1 MILPPFNNLLRGDK
15 ILSIKCSNNFFSN
28 KEEAMRRLL
37 FLTVISLG
45 FLLTFLAFHF
55 ILLAQ
60 DFSDSE
66 QQDKEIVDRFWNIL
80 LQSPRYGI
88 AFDRVYSYYVDQG
101 TVNELAEQVRKQTV
115 SEPKNGKSFLLLG
128 LILLRQNNVEE
139 AETVFRRAEDLMT
152 DDPFPSAFLAEMLI
166 VQGRLQEAA
175 DALERSLQRKPI
187 QSDMIKNSEKLGG
200 IYERLGNSLKA
211 GEVWTRLE
219 ATFPNNIDVLTRIA
233 ETLER
238 EGKFEEALK
247 QYQKLSELTKKNNT
261 LRHRFTL
268 AAADIKIRLGNK
280 QEALDDFELLLDSL
294 IGTSWQA
301 DSIRSRI
308 ERLFIRQNDYVGLA
322 GYYEKRLVKHPNE
335 IETICRL
342 AVVLNRLSRNSE
354 AQNLLKEGIF
364 KSPSNIPLRL
374 TLIDLYKNQKNNTEI
389 DKLFA
394 EINALEPNNPDYLS
408 QWGLTVLGDSQ
419 TEETVRKQRTVE
431 IWNKIVETHP
441 NDVASVTLTAGLFAS
456 HGFSEQAESLYQK
469 AIELRPEN
477 PDLYENLGN
486 FYHRENK
493 QEKAVATFWKTV
505 EGSGKNAAT
514 LIRLGDTFQSLGLL
528 DDAIKAFQEA
538 VTLEPNRLELR
549 LRFADLLFDNQF
561 FDRMAEQ
568 LTAAKK
574 LAESDEDW
582 NLLVQLEARQLQA
595 VHQLET
601 AIDQLKTLVFQEDP
615 TNLKSLQDLAKLDWK
630 LANYQLL
637 LGETEQAAQSVERG
651 LQRDDQSKLLLRTA
665 AEVITKTQD
674 YRRAITILEKLIKLD
689 IPHRTEYLRQLATL
703 QKELGNVDQ
712 AIETARQMI
721 VLGSGNASNLRFLAE
736 ILLSQGQYSE
746 GIEVL
751 RRATRTNPND
761 TNTLGTLA
769 DVLFEAA
776 RPDEAIEIAWRIF
789 ELAGNLESKLS
800 AVDKLSDF
808 YQKTQ
813 GLEPLILRL
822 QALGDE
828 TKERQNSAFCLA
840 RLYTGISNFSAAR
853 QSLESLLIDEPLG
866 DAVLLENLS
875 IVTEKQGDLENA
887 IRYQEMLCE
896 QRDRLMDQGRL
907 LTLYLENKEHE
918 KAAELQKKIETALKL
933 QNQIVSKNTDSKLE
947 NVIETLNNGEWNNP
961 NLQTGQ
967 RFERFVESFRNAE
980 KIVFRQTKDEKILE
994 EFDQTFSLFLQTVLN
1009 DSLGSA
1015 APELKQKINRSVERW
1030 NQSLNKV
1037 QYGKQTLRTAMTIRN
1052 EKSIELLGG
1061 QVVKEKNPGIT
1072 REILDICNGFEK
1084 NIFQIIE
1091 LQWNFEKE
1099 WVKTFGE
1106 TKRENVSH
1114 RNTSGFSITDLKR
1127 LLARS
1132 LESDAPPNTINI
1144 NPNIISYILG
1154 RAMFSKPAGTNRT
1167 TSHAPLE
1174 MICGTFSAMDNFMK
1188 EEKPVAGI
1196 DPEEIRTD
1204 RITRLLRYFDE
1215 RYDSLPSTIRNNID
1229 LVKEV
1234 FAVLNQNGSSNGGSG
1249 DDGSDNAK
1257 LPELLKIQAKKL
1269 LSQAVEADSLKNTEQ
1284 IPVLSALV
1292 MISFGED
1299 NPDTAFEYLEQ
1310 IPCKTASEIKA
1321 RELLLLELA
1330 QKISTEP
1337 FEKRRELAIDRL
1349 LGYQLSEEEL
1359 AEFWQILQKSGRNE
1373 ESHIIRRR
1381 LSAVSNQLPNLSR
1394 LLDDFRKSGM
1404 EDNNEDVSKAKEQSV
1419 ILALKILRLPNY
1431 RVTSSSEKELA
1442 IHARQNAIDVLTWA
1456 GKLNEVIEQF
1466 ESRVKSVPGSFEFT
1480 KQLAEIYFLMNR
1492 KTEAVKLL
1500 KQSEEKF
1507 KNIPNDAAI
1516 IAGYTDLLRRLEMN
1530 EAAEY
1535 WTIKEMILNPVL
1547 FIRNYS
1553 NYEKKIS
1560 PQQTLNILGEINIQ
1574 TVKENSYY
1582 IFRILQS
1589 IKVNENNKEQAER
1602 LLEFFWKADALS
1614 DADRAVLRQSAIRAL
1629 LNREESAANDPIIYT
1644 FLKGWIFETISP
1656 VKDLPQNIHQV
1667 WNWSNHS
1674 PKTISTT
1681 FINISKE
1688 LGKLN
1693 EDLLETRKVI
1703 LQYESAG
1710 ENRNWNRYASAK
1722 ILEAAILFEL
1732 ENIEEALSVVRLLE
1746 SRREYEVTL
1755 TENALV
1761 LGLKADNRPKTVD
1774 TAIKYYE
1781 TAFRNNPHRAYEPF
1795 FSSRLYS
1802 LYLRSTNQSVREK
1815 GFRVALEKFR
1825 HSLELMKKCGNGTI
1839 TDTGDSRVTMDTLSM
1854 FVERLGTVLIE
1865 TGYGD
1870 DVRRTITELV
1880 KGQTWFEMLKNDP
1893 KRKHFAE
1900 IIEAVNAKM
1909 DNPK

>member
-1 MILPPFNNLLRGDK
+1 
-15 ILSIKCSNNFFSN
+15 
-28 KEEAMRRLL
+28 MRRLL

-45 FLLTFLAFHF
+45 FILTFGAFHF

-60 DFSDSE
+60 DISDSE
-66 QQDKEIVDRFWNIL
+66 KQDKEVVDRFWNIL

-88 AFDRVYSYYVDQG
+88 AFDRVYSYHVDQG
-101 TVNELAEQVRKQTV
+101 TVHELTEQVRKQTV
-115 SEPKNGKSFLLLG
+115 SEPKNGKAFLLFG

-139 AETVFRRAEDLMT
+139 AEAVFRQAEDLMT
-152 DDPFPSAFLAEMLI
+152 DDPLPSASLAEMLI
-166 VQGRLQEAA
+166 VQERLQEAA
-175 DALERSLQRKPI
+175 EALERSLRRKPI
-187 QSDMIKNSEKLGG
+187 QSEMIKNSEKLGG

-219 ATFPNNIDVLTRIA
+219 TAFPNNIDVLTRIA

-238 EGKFEEALK
+238 EGKLEEALK

-280 QEALDDFELLLDSL
+280 QEALDDFESLLDSL

-335 IETICRL
+335 IETICHL
-342 AVVLNRLSRNSE
+342 AVVLNRLSRNDE
-354 AQNLLKEGIF
+354 AHNLLREGIR

-374 TLIDLYKNQKNNTEI
+374 TLIELYKNQKNNTEI

-394 EINALEPNNPDYLS
+394 EINTLEPNNPDYLS
-408 QWGLTVLGDSQ
+408 QWGLTVLGNSQ
-419 TEETVRKQRTVE
+419 TEETIRKQRTVE

-441 NDVASVTLTAGLFAS
+441 NDVASVTLTAELFAA
-456 HGFSEQAESLYQK
+456 HGFSEQAERLYQK

-493 QEKAVATFWKTV
+493 PEKAVETFWKTV
-505 EGSGKNAAT
+505 DDSRKNAAT
-514 LIRLGDTFQSLGLL
+514 LIRIGDTFQSLGLL
-528 DDAIKAFQEA
+528 NDAVKAFQEA

-549 LRFADLLFDNQF
+549 LRFADLLFDHHV

-568 LTAAKK
+568 LRAAEK

-582 NLLVQLEARQLQA
+582 SLLAQLEARQLQA
-595 VHQLET
+595 THQLET
-601 AIDQLKTLVFQEDP
+601 TIDQLKTLVVQENP
-615 TNLKSLQDLAKLDWK
+615 TDLKSLQDLAKLDWK

-651 LQRDDQSKLLLRTA
+651 LRRNDQSKLLLRTA
-665 AEVITKTQD
+665 AEIITKTQD
-674 YRRAITILEKLIKLD
+674 YRRTITILEKLIKLD

-751 RRATRTNPND
+751 RRAMRTDPND

-800 AVDKLSDF
+800 AVDKLSGF

-813 GLEPLILRL
+813 GLEPLISRL
-822 QALGDE
+822 QTLGNE

-840 RLYTGISNFSAAR
+840 RLYAGISNFSAAR
-853 QSLESLLIDEPLG
+853 QSLESLLIDEPLS

-907 LTLYLENKEHE
+907 LTLYLENKEIE
-918 KAAELQKKIETALKL
+918 KAAELQKKIETALEL
-933 QNQIVSKNTDSKLE
+933 QNKTVSKNTDSKLE
-947 NVIETLNNGEWNNP
+947 NVIEILNNGEWKDP
-961 NLQTGQ
+961 NLQNVK
-967 RFERFVESFRNAE
+967 RFEQFVESIRKAE
-980 KIVFRQTKDEKILE
+980 KIVFRQTKEEKIDEKILE
-994 EFDQTFSLFLQTVLN
+994 EFDKIFSQFLQTVLK
-1009 DSLGSA
+1009 DFFSSA
-1015 APELKQKINRSVERW
+1015 VPELKQKIDRSVEQW

-1037 QYGKQTLRTAMTIRN
+1037 QYGKQTLKTAMTIRN
-1052 EKSIELLGG
+1052 EKSVELLGG
-1061 QVVKEKNPGIT
+1061 QVEKEKNPGIT

-1099 WVKTFGE
+1099 WAQTFGE
-1106 TKRENVSH
+1106 TKRGNVSY
-1114 RNTSGFSITDLKR
+1114 RNASGFSITDLKR
-1127 LLARS
+1127 LLVRS
-1132 LESDAPPNTINI
+1132 LESEAPPNTINI

-1154 RAMFSKPAGTNRT
+1154 RAIFSKPTGTNRT

-1174 MICGTFSAMDNFMK
+1174 LICGTFSAMDNFMK

-1196 DPEEIRTD
+1196 DPKEIQTN
-1204 RITRLLRYFDE
+1204 RITRLLQYFDE
-1215 RYDSLPSTIRNNID
+1215 KYDSLPSTIRNNIN

-1234 FAVLNQNGSSNGGSG
+1234 FAVLNQNNSG
-1249 DDGSDNAK
+1249 NDGSDNAR
-1257 LPELLKIQAKKL
+1257 LPERLKIQAEKL
-1269 LSQAVEADSLKNTEQ
+1269 LSQAVETDSLKEPEQ

-1292 MISFGED
+1292 MISFGEND
-1299 NPDTAFEYLEQ
+1299 PDAALEYLEQ
-1310 IPCKTASEIKA
+1310 IPCKTASEIKT

-1337 FEKRRELAIDRL
+1337 FKKRKEPAIDRL

-1359 AEFWQILQKSGRNE
+1359 AEFWQLLQKSGRNE
-1373 ESHIIRRR
+1373 ESLIIRRR
-1381 LSAVSNQLPNLSR
+1381 LSAVSNQLSNLSR

-1404 EDNNEDVSKAKEQSV
+1404 EDNDAESSNKAKEQSV

-1431 RVTSSSEKELA
+1431 RVTSSAEKELA
-1442 IHARQNAIDVLTWA
+1442 IRARQNAIDVLTWA
-1456 GKLNEVIEQF
+1456 DKLNEVIEQF

-1492 KTEAVKLL
+1492 KTDAVKLL
-1500 KQSEEKF
+1500 EQSEEKF
-1507 KNIPNDAAI
+1507 KNIPNDAVI

-1530 EAAEY
+1530 ESAEY
-1535 WTIKEMILNPVL
+1535 WTIREMMLNPVQ

-1553 NYEKKIS
+1553 NYEKKIR
-1560 PQQTLNILGEINIQ
+1560 PQQTLNILKEINIQ

-1589 IKVNENNKEQAER
+1589 IKGNENNKEQAEQ
-1602 LLEFFWKADALS
+1602 LLEFFWKADALNDS
-1614 DADRAVLRQSAIRAL
+1614 ERGILRQSAIRAL

-1644 FLKGWIFETISP
+1644 FLKDYIFETISP
-1656 VKDLPQNIHQV
+1656 AKDLPQNIHQV
-1667 WNWSNHS
+1667 WNWSNHT

-1693 EDLLETRKVI
+1693 EDLLETRKVV
-1703 LQYESAG
+1703 LHYELAG
-1710 ENRNWNRYASAK
+1710 ENRSWNRYVSAK

-1746 SRREYEVTL
+1746 GRRECEATL

-1761 LGLKADNRPKTVD
+1761 LGLKADNRSKTID
-1774 TAIKYYE
+1774 TAIKFYE

-1815 GFRVALEKFR
+1815 GFRIALEKFR

-1839 TDTGDSRVTMDTLSM
+1839 ADTGDSRITMDTLSM

-1865 TGYGD
+1865 TGHGD
-1870 DVRRTITELV
+1870 EVRRTITELA

-1900 IIEAVNAKM
+1900 IIETIDANV